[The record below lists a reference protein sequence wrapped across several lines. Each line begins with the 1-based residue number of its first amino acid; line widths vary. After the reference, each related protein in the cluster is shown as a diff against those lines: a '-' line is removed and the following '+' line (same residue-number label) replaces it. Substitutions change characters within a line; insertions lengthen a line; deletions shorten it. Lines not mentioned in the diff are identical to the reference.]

1 MLLMGVIPQLTRD
14 IAFISQGETNEKA
27 PDHFGP
33 GLSQCGMSWTYALAV
48 SLLRSTTVG
57 VAMKMEL

>member
-1 MLLMGVIPQLTRD
+1 MPSTKKGRPEGQPFSDECVQSGRQ
-14 IAFISQGETNEKA
+14 AV
-27 PDHFGP
+27 
-33 GLSQCGMSWTYALAV
+33 AV

>member
-1 MLLMGVIPQLTRD
+1 MKKPRTEMARGFRNAGV
-14 IAFISQGETNEKA
+14 
-27 PDHFGP
+27 
-33 GLSQCGMSWTYALAV
+33 SWTYALAV

>member
-1 MLLMGVIPQLTRD
+1 MGVLNTKKGHPNGRPFFD
-14 IAFISQGETNEKA
+14 ECV
-27 PDHFGP
+27 
-33 GLSQCGMSWTYALAV
+33 QCGRQALAV